1 MRSNS
6 PSLPQRKHQRAFR
19 YDWNEVFMNAAE
31 LIPQEKQPTGLLPI
45 APLSD
50 TECWE
55 LTRRIARSEHFSK
68 SEFLP
73 KFLLYICDRELK
85 GMIEAIT
92 EQQIGVQ
99 VFNRPDDYNPGD
111 DNIVRNYAGQL
122 RKRLDLYFAGEGANE
137 RIRITIPRGGYVPV
151 FQMQEIPPAPRLL
164 QSPAQEALKDS
175 RHGEASGSTP
185 EENIAA
191 PATSI
196 RPAPDWRMFLLGAAS
211 CLLSFCA
218 ALLLYMHFHPL
229 FPRKQVPASPLWSA
243 VFSKDRETFIVP
255 ADSGLG
261 ILQNLTEQ
269 QTSLADYISG
279 KYLSEVHS
287 HTIDSS
293 NLDDLRTQRYTSI
306 SDVNIIA
313 RLSRL
318 PEVVSDRAVIRFARD
333 LRMEDLQDGNA
344 ILLGAI
350 HTDPWVDLLQKQL
363 NFQFVCESH
372 VNHCSIVNS
381 HPTNEEKA
389 VYDNESQQ
397 LSHRTF
403 GVVAFIPNLN
413 RTGKILLIE
422 GLNMAAT
429 QAAADTLMDEARMR
443 PIVQQAT
450 LPDGSVGPFELLIET
465 TSVDAAALPSRIVAA
480 RFEH

>member
-1 MRSNS
+1 MIATAVIS
-6 PSLPQRKHQRAFR
+6 PGNGLHERDPILPPS
-19 YDWNEVFMNAAE
+19 E
-31 LIPQEKQPTGLLPI
+31 
-45 APLSD
+45 S
-50 TECWE
+50 ECWE
-55 LTRRIARSEHFSK
+55 LTLRIVRSEHFSK

-85 GMIEAIT
+85 GMTDAIT

-99 VFNRPDDYNPGD
+99 VFNRPEDYNPGD

-122 RKRLDLYFAGEGANE
+122 RKRLDLYFAREGANE
-137 RIRITIPRGGYVPV
+137 PIRITIPRGGYVPF
-151 FQMQEIPPAPRLL
+151 FQTQEIPTASDIVQSQDQAHPKQSHNEDRSEEAEEEPTVEPAASI
-164 QSPAQEALKDS
+164 QSTRD
-175 RHGEASGSTP
+175 GM
-185 EENIAA
+185 
-191 PATSI
+191 
-196 RPAPDWRMFLLGAAS
+196 MFLLGS
-211 CLLSFCA
+211 GLCSVLFCTMFI
-218 ALLLYMHFHPL
+218 LYTHFYSLWLPKQAHPD
-229 FPRKQVPASPLWSA
+229 PLWSEL
-243 VFSKDRETFIVP
+243 FSKDRDTFIVP

-261 ILQNLTEQ
+261 ILQNLTEA
-269 QTSLADYISG
+269 QTTLADYISG
-279 KYLSEVHS
+279 KYLTEVHS
-287 HTIDSS
+287 QKIDSS
-293 NLDDLRTQRYTSI
+293 NLDDLRTQRYTSVA
-306 SDVNIIA
+306 DVNIIA

-318 PEVVSDRAVIRFARD
+318 PESVPDRSVIRFARD

-372 VNHCSIVNS
+372 VNHCSIINS
-381 HPTNEEKA
+381 HPLKGEKT

-397 LSHRTF
+397 LSHQTY
-403 GVVAFIPNLN
+403 GVVAFISNLN

-429 QAAADTLMDEARMR
+429 QAAADTLMDGVRMR
-443 PIVQQAT
+443 PIIQQAT
-450 LPDGSVGPFELLIET
+450 QPDGSVGPFELLVET